1 MPIAGVGRVEP
12 MDPDVKREV
21 VRRARES
28 GTFATDADA
37 TWVGSPL
44 PASVNRRVVS
54 RDATKRP
61 GTGPDASSSAS
72 HFGATVAPR
81 TLDYDGA
88 GARGSFSG
96 AAVHPASLEEEERA
110 EDGDPS
116 PGGVVRA
123 FRASPTPEEE
133 RGIGAG
139 RLPWGS
145 VDLTAPVTAADAFTF
160 RDDDDDD
167 DDDAPKSPGGGP
179 LTLRR
184 VRELQA
190 EKERATASALG
201 GAHRPVRREGGGASG
216 FHPDSFAGS
225 RPQSREWSGVASGAR
240 GPARRRVTAAEI
252 SGAMR
257 ARGGPSRGSDAA
269 ATPGADSSPGA
280 EFPPR
285 PERLGGK
292 PESAGTDSSTEFERE
307 TDALLSR
314 AAALMEEEEGLM
326 EEEEEDFMEEEEGLM
341 EEEEGLMEEEEE
353 VSDAKGTAEG
363 GPRGR
368 TPMDADGRRWTPTD
382 ADGRRRTP
390 TDSSSSSSS
399 SFCV

>member
-1 MPIAGVGRVEP
+1 M
-12 MDPDVKREV
+12 
-21 VRRARES
+21 
-28 GTFATDADA
+28 
-37 TWVGSPL
+37 
-44 PASVNRRVVS
+44 S

-61 GTGPDASSSAS
+61 GPGPDASSSSSSAS

-88 GARGSFSG
+88 GGRGSFSG
-96 AAVHPASLEEEERA
+96 AAVHPASLDEEERA
-110 EDGDPS
+110 DGGVGDPS
-116 PGGVVRA
+116 PDRVRA

-133 RGIGAG
+133 RGFGAG

-184 VRELQA
+184 ARELQA

-201 GAHRPVRREGGGASG
+201 GAHRPVSREGGGASG

-225 RPQSREWSGVASGAR
+225 RPQSREWSGVGSNAR
-240 GPARRRVTAAEI
+240 GGPARRRVTAAEI

-257 ARGGPSRGSDAA
+257 ARGDRTWGSDV
-269 ATPGADSSPGA
+269 GADSSAGA

-285 PERLGGK
+285 PARLGGK
-292 PESAGTDSSTEFERE
+292 PESAGADAPDAGADSSTEFERE

-314 AAALMEEEEGLM
+314 AAALMDEEEGLMEEEEEGLM
-326 EEEEEDFMEEEEGLM
+326 EEEEEGVRASTA
-341 EEEEGLMEEEEE
+341 

-368 TPMDADGRRWTPTD
+368 TPDADGRRESSRDELPPPPPPD
-382 ADGRRRTP
+382 AAAAARRRRRRHLP
-390 TDSSSSSSS
+390 P
-399 SFCV
+399 VRRLLLPPLGG